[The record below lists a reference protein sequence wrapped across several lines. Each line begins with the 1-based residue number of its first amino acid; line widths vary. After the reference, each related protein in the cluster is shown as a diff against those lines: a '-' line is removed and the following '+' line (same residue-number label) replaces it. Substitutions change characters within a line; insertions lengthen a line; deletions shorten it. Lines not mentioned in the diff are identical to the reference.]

1 MFRCP
6 MCQWSNYQRLN
17 VKLHMREAH
26 IETMLAEQ
34 RAALTPQAT
43 LYDANGALIT
53 QMPGGVDE
61 SEIKA
66 AFADPND

>member
-1 MFRCP
+1 
-6 MCQWSNYQRLN
+6 
-17 VKLHMREAH
+17 MREAH